1 MLPDKL
7 RSIFRKGDDSAFRG
21 SSPAA
26 RMDGAPQ
33 SPVSAGVLT
42 RRATKKDPPL
52 ARQSRGLEQFFFSI
66 RDVVGLSILDCAG
79 ANQENINF
87 LVELGHKIY
96 SQDLVRNLDEA
107 FGLDPAEQTNVSR
120 IDYFLRQN
128 FDYPSET
135 FDGVLLWDS
144 LQFMSPALLNAVVE
158 RLYDVMKPNAYLLA
172 FFTAKEHA
180 TEVPS
185 YAFRIVDNK
194 TIMLSDRGPRPSGQ
208 VFNNRNLEKL
218 FGKFESV
225 KFFLTRESLREVIVR
240 R

>member
-1 MLPDKL
+1 M
-7 RSIFRKGDDSAFRG
+7 
-21 SSPAA
+21 
-26 RMDGAPQ
+26 
-33 SPVSAGVLT
+33 
-42 RRATKKDPPL
+42 
-52 ARQSRGLEQFFFSI
+52 ARQSRGLEQFFFNI

-79 ANQENINF
+79 ANQENVNF
-87 LVELGHKIY
+87 LVDLGHKIY

-107 FGLDPAEQTNVSR
+107 FGLDPSEQTNVSR

-128 FDYPSET
+128 FDYPVDT

-158 RLYDVMKPNAYLLA
+158 RLYSVMKPNAYLLA

-185 YAFRIVDNK
+185 YAFRILDNK
-194 TIMLSDRGPRPSGQ
+194 TIVLTDRGPRPSGQ

-218 FGKFESV
+218 FGKFDSV

>member
-1 MLPDKL
+1 M
-7 RSIFRKGDDSAFRG
+7 FRREVDPSRG
-21 SSPAA
+21 SQLAA
-26 RMDGAPQ
+26 QSGGAPKNL
-33 SPVSAGVLT
+33 AAAATAT
-42 RRATKKDPPL
+42 RKATRKEPPMV
-52 ARQSRGLEQFFFSI
+52 RQSRGLEQFFFNI

-87 LVELGHKIY
+87 LIDLGHKIY

-107 FGLDPAEQTNVSR
+107 FGRDPAEQTNVSR
-120 IDYFLRQN
+120 IEFFLRQN
-128 FDYPSET
+128 FDYPPET

-158 RLYDVMKPNAYLLA
+158 RLYDVMKPKAYLLA
-172 FFTAKEHA
+172 FFTANEKSSEA
-180 TEVPS
+180 PS
-185 YAFRIVDNK
+185 YAFRIADNK
-194 TIMLSDRGPRPSGQ
+194 TIVLTDRGVRAAGQ

-218 FGKFESV
+218 FTRFESV